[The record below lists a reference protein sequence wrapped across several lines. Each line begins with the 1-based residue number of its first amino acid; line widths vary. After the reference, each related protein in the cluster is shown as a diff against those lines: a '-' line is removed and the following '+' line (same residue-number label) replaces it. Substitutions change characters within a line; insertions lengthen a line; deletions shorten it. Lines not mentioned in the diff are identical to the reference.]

1 MTRQVAMNKTP
12 DRMIT
17 PRPGVPSPPPLNRRG
32 GSLPPSL
39 LLLLLLTSLT
49 GCIKKEDFVRL
60 GIIVAPVC
68 VFLMTLLLYGIGKR
82 YRVFAADPYLR
93 PWIMILP
100 TLILL
105 FSDLLLWFNL
115 TTTQQ
120 NVNVLTEMLVAIGP
134 ITALLMMPGLQVL
147 TLVIWRI
154 WLIFSPRTSY
164 EGASLLAP
172 VLYFGPGVLYAHG
185 IFAGNLFP
193 LLGWLVI
200 YNFYSFFALPVIP
213 ILFWFEVWY
222 RGRAQKPLAL

>member
-1 MTRQVAMNKTP
+1 MTQPAALRKTP
-12 DRMIT
+12 ALT
-17 PRPGVPSPPPLNRRG
+17 NSPRPRVARPRPSNRRG
-32 GSLPPSL
+32 GSPLLTLLCL
-39 LLLLLLTSLT
+39 LLVTSLT

-82 YRVFAADPYLR
+82 YRVFVADPYLR

-100 TLILL
+100 TAILL
-105 FSDLLLWFNL
+105 SSDLLLWFKL

-134 ITALLMMPGLQVL
+134 LTALLMMPGLQVL
-147 TLVIWRI
+147 TLLIWRI
-154 WLIFSPRTSY
+154 WLAFSPRTSY
-164 EGASLLAP
+164 EGASILAP

-185 IFAGNLFP
+185 ILAGKLFP
-193 LLGWLVI
+193 FLGWLVI

-222 RGRAQKPLAL
+222 RGRAQKSL